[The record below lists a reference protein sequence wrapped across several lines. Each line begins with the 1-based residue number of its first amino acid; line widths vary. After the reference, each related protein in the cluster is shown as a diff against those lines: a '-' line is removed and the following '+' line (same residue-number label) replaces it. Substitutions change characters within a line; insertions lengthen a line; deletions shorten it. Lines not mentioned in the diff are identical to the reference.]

1 MKNSVESREEDAN
14 VSSSFRRLPDEII
27 LQIFNKLIDLKTLCF
42 CHLIS
47 KHFSSI
53 VLQIEAISFTA
64 PLLNPHISDK
74 NTVSDVS
81 PSQPFLSAHRFL
93 SKFKG
98 VKFLWIEL
106 PSSSHRDIDDRL
118 LFRWK
123 AKFCSRMKSFIFLSP
138 HSIFD
143 KDGFCINGNG
153 EEEEEEEDELRNDM
167 LNQKLVISFQCFRD
181 AMVWHSILLY
191 LVKDLP
197 KLEKVSITDLGRRG
211 KLSLSG
217 EKLIEVKEWVHS
229 ASEAVMTHL
238 ELPTK
243 ISNGYIPVLK
253 LPVSGY
259 VMKGIHFCVMKMK
272 DLGDGNDGVMNNE
285 DASADKEEAAYT
297 EAVMEIL
304 EKHTT

>member
-118 LFRWK
+118 L
-123 AKFCSRMKSFIFLSP
+123 
-138 HSIFD
+138 
-143 KDGFCINGNG
+143 
-153 EEEEEEEDELRNDM
+153 
-167 LNQKLVISFQCFRD
+167 FRD